1 MANQTTQKIPKGW
14 RETALGKVADVETG
28 KNIPT
33 TAQLSSGTY
42 EIVGANGVIGFTNS
56 FLLDGEYILTGR
68 VGTIGEIN
76 YKAGKFYPSDNVLY
90 VQANN
95 ENNNRFIYYLL
106 KILNLKTLNVGSTQP
121 LVKQSDL
128 RNLSLDW
135 P

>member
-128 RNLSLDW
+128 RNLSLCL